1 MLNKNK
7 TCLLILPTNF
17 SQDISQTLK
26 VSMLTDIMKEFE
38 KEKIN
43 VKIATYRGNKPYLNY
58 ENDEKNRKWAEKN
71 EDLLLN
77 VLNIE
82 NISATKFD
90 AIFIPNYLYI
100 YEELKIPDHS
110 LCRVITQF
118 EQLNKII
125 CTIGHSTYALCKC
138 LDPSNNYW
146 PFLGYNITG
155 YSLENILRENLMNV
169 IPFIIEEMV
178 MLQGG
183 NFISSSDT
191 NLADDVLVVADRN
204 LVTGMD
210 DNSLQ
215 LCLLN
220 IIKKI

>member
-26 VSMLTDIMKEFE
+26 VSTLIEIMKEFE

-71 EDLLLN
+71 EDFLLN

-90 AIFIPNYLYI
+90 AIFVPNYLYI
-100 YEELKIPDHS
+100 YEELKIPDHC
-110 LCRVITQF
+110 LCRIITQF
-118 EQLNKII
+118 EQLNKLI

-138 LDPSNNYW
+138 LDPTNSYW
-146 PFLGYNITG
+146 PFVGYNITG

-183 NFISSSDT
+183 NFISSSET

-215 LCLLN
+215 LCLFN
-220 IIKKI
+220 MIKKI